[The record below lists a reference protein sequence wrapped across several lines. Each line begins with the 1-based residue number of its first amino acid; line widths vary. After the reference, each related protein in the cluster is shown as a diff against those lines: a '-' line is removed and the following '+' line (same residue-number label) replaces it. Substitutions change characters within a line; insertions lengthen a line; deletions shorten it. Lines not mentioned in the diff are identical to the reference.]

1 MPLDLEKLQ
10 TYEVPP
16 GYKSKECN
24 GDDCTARVY
33 WVRPAG
39 SSGPV
44 PVRCDSVIVY
54 KGEAVNLTTLGLRHP
69 TAAEHGR
76 GINHFVDCPNSRR
89 FHKKGGDKDAGS
101 PRRTVD
107 PDRAASTASSP
118 APEPA
123 PAAGGQVAGHIDP
136 SGAIA
141 GNIGPRTLEDAF
153 SEAIAR
159 QHNAA
164 KAAGVLCTERE
175 CDEFAV
181 VAVLKHA
188 RLLSAPCITHADSIV
203 AAAVD
208 GGSCTTAPVTDYLDN
223 TEHPEWR
230 AAFIAR
236 VKEVRDRNATAQLE
250 PQSHGERRTG
260 GTDGD
265 GRARR

>member
-39 SSGPV
+39 STGPV

-89 FHKKGGDKDAGS
+89 FHKKGGDKDATA

-107 PDRAASTASSP
+107 PDRAAPTASSP
-118 APEPA
+118 APAASAPPA
-123 PAAGGQVAGHIDP
+123 SGPVAGHI
-136 SGAIA
+136 A
-141 GNIGPRTLEDAF
+141 PRTIEDAF

-164 KAAGVLCTERE
+164 KAAGVRCTERG
-175 CDEFAV
+175 CDDFAV

-188 RLLSAPCITHADSIV
+188 RLISVPCPAHADAIV
-203 AAAVD
+203 EAAVA
-208 GGSCTTAPVTDYLDN
+208 GGSCMTAPVTDYLDN
-223 TEHPEWR
+223 SEHPAWR
-230 AAFIAR
+230 DAFIAR
-236 VKEVRDRNATAQLE
+236 VKEIRDRNATAQLE